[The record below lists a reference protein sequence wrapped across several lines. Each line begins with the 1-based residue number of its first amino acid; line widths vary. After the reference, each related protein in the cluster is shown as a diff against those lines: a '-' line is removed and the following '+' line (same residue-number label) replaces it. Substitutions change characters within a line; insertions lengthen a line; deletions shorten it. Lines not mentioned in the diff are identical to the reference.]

1 MHLDFRAVVDPRHRR
16 ALEQADAQRLGSGG
30 FAEDQVERVQV
41 ARAHVHQAA
50 DVAIG
55 ADHAAHLRGRHQ
67 AHLVAIAEGLEFLHV
82 LAEAPVVAG
91 LVRQVA
97 VAPAQIAV
105 DGVLLDPATDDLHRL
120 QAHQLEC
127 LHAVGADHR
136 EELLD
141 VMADAADQLAAIAS
155 TGAPADPVRFQ
166 QDHGEAALGQFQRR
180 VHSREA
186 AADDA
191 HVGLFFAG
199 QGRAL
204 DASVERGGVVG
215 GACWA
220 VCTGW

>member
-1 MHLDFRAVVDPRHRR
+1 M
-16 ALEQADAQRLGSGG
+16 
-30 FAEDQVERVQV
+30 
-41 ARAHVHQAA
+41 
-50 DVAIG
+50 
-55 ADHAAHLRGRHQ
+55 
-67 AHLVAIAEGLEFLHV
+67 AIAEGLEFLHV
-82 LAEAPVVAG
+82 LAEALVVAG

-186 AADDA
+186 ATDDA

-199 QGRAL
+199 QGGHSMRRL
-204 DASVERGGVVG
+204 SV
-215 GACWA
+215 AA
-220 VCTGW
+220 